1 MRNNDCSG
9 AQCKRTCAGK
19 HIFHNDRIRTYRSH
33 FTRLY
38 AGGAM
43 GESSSSSER
52 SRSTEASSS
61 ERLYLHGWHSAS
73 SPQDPPQASGHYRR
87 FSSDTL
93 LASALPAVSTAHCTV
108 AHGLDLA
115 SWRTC
120 RGHMVWTRT
129 PCTAHS
135 LTYLLPPVLRGIVCG
150 LHVRRA
156 RAGTAWKTLQ
166 LAPRRDAEVYPRVR
180 PFCSTAV
187 RTNNTC
193 LPPLGYVRFKCAPA
207 MNEIEQTWKQ
217 QIYIYIYKYIRI
229 PTYAYE
235 RIYVRT
241 RIRTYVL

>member
-43 GESSSSSER
+43 GESRSSSER

-61 ERLYLHGWHSAS
+61 ERLYLHGWHSA
-73 SPQDPPQASGHYRR
+73 
-87 FSSDTL
+87 
-93 LASALPAVSTAHCTV
+93 LAAVSTAHCT
-108 AHGLDLA
+108 AHSLTYPLPPVLRGIICGLHV
-115 SWRTC
+115 R
-120 RGHMVWTRT
+120 R

-135 LTYLLPPVLRGIVCG
+135 LTYLLPPVLRGIICG

-166 LAPRRDAEVYPRVR
+166 LAPRLDAEVYPRVR

-193 LPPLGYVRFKCAPA
+193 LPPLGYGLNARL
-207 MNEIEQTWKQ
+207 Q
-217 QIYIYIYKYIRI
+217 
-229 PTYAYE
+229 
-235 RIYVRT
+235 
-241 RIRTYVL
+241 